1 MAEDYG
7 VQSATIP
14 ANDIFAGDFPI
25 ITQAVTLTANSGA
38 LKRGQVLGIQL
49 SGAVAAKVS
58 GTGDGNVAA
67 ASVTLGPKALPGV
80 YVLTC
85 TAETG
90 NAGTFKVRAPNGER
104 LANLT
109 VASAYTSDHIN
120 LTVPDGAN
128 DWDIGD
134 VITVTVTGKA
144 VAYAPTATDGSEQ
157 AALILADDLTVGTSD
172 LAAIAY
178 RTGSFARAQLTGIDE
193 AAVLALDA
201 RSIFVR

>member
-1 MAEDYG
+1 MSEDYG
-7 VQSATIP
+7 VQSASIP

-25 ITQAVTLTANSGA
+25 QTQAITLAANQGA
-38 LKRGQVLGIQL
+38 LARGQVLGIKL

-67 ASVTLGPKALPGV
+67 ASITLGPKALPGV

-85 TAETG
+85 TAEAA

-109 VASAYTSDHIN
+109 VASAYATDQIN

-134 VITVTVTGKA
+134 IVTVTVTGKA
-144 VAYAPTATDGSEQ
+144 VAYAPTATDGSEK
-157 AALILADDLTVGTSD
+157 AALILADALTVGTSD
-172 LAAIAY
+172 LAAVAY
-178 RTGSFARAQLTGIDE
+178 RTGGFARAQLTGIDD